1 MITLGKHL
9 AQLDEDEA
17 RDDAIHLLAE
27 QLLSASLVGINAVA
41 KLPGNDFKYK
51 DVMNA
56 TNGDEDFYNAFYEV
70 AKKLINSE
78 RDYV

>member
-1 MITLGKHL
+1 MSALSERIVE
-9 AQLDEDEA
+9 QEEDEE
-17 RDDAIHLLAE
+17 RDNAIHLLAE

-41 KLPGNDFKYK
+41 KLPVYDFKYK